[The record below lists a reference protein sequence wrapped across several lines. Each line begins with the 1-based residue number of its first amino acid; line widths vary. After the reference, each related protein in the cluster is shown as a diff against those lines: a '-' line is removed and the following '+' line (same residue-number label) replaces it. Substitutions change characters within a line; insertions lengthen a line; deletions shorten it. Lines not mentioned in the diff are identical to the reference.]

1 MRLLAES
8 EQNRGEKGKNVRFSA
23 QRASPELA
31 LCVSVCVSVCV
42 VASSLSFCR
51 RTEVTATKRREK
63 ERDSNARALDAF
75 VCFFFLRLLPA
86 RSCQQSTNIATNSSI
101 CKFVFSRSTFFYT
114 RRFLGA
120 KNGPSPPSV

>member
-1 MRLLAES
+1 VRLLAES
-8 EQNRGEKGKNVRFSA
+8 EQNGGEKGKNVRFSA

-31 LCVSVCVSVCV
+31 LRVSVCVSV

-75 VCFFFLRLLPA
+75 VCFFFLRLLPVCSLA
-86 RSCQQSTNIATNSSI
+86 RVNSQPTHPYELLD
-101 CKFVFSRSTFFYT
+101 FW
-114 RRFLGA
+114 
-120 KNGPSPPSV
+120 

>member
-1 MRLLAES
+1 VRLLAES
-8 EQNRGEKGKNVRFSA
+8 EQNGGEKGKNVRFSA

-31 LCVSVCVSVCV
+31 LCVSVCKCVSV

-75 VCFFFLRLLPA
+75 VCFFFLRLLLA
-86 RSCQQSTNIATNSSI
+86 RSCQQSTNIPKYSSI
-101 CKFVFSRSTFFYT
+101 FRKFVFSRSTFFYKHNLHT
-114 RRFLGA
+114 IHTLERG
-120 KNGPSPPSV
+120 